1 MHFYKEMLNTK
12 MIFSI
17 IVISLEV
24 YMNNQ
29 NIFNEIR
36 EKIDIVDLI
45 GEYVPLVQK
54 GRNYF
59 GVCPFHND
67 TNPSMSVSREKQI
80 YKCFSCGASGNI
92 FTFVKDYEHVDM
104 RDALEILANKAG
116 VTLRNNNI
124 ARKTTKYD
132 KFYEI
137 YDLANKFYQ
146 NNINTK
152 EGINA
157 KEYLKNRN
165 INEDIIKEFEIG
177 LSLDSMDS
185 LTKLLTKK
193 GYDDLTLDKLGLS
206 SNNHDLFINRIMVPI
221 QDMNGRVVA
230 FSGRVYNK
238 KSDHKYVNTKETEI
252 FKKGTILYNYHR
264 AKEEARR
271 NKYVIIMEGYMD
283 VFRAS
288 SVGFKNVVAIMGT
301 ALTIDQT
308 NLVKKLSN
316 NVYLCLDGDN
326 PGQKAM
332 LSVGAELEKA
342 GVNVKIVLLT
352 NDEDPD
358 TYILKYGKEKFSN
371 LIDSAISFSDF
382 KLQALKKGVNFNS
395 DLELSHYVNSVIKE
409 ASLIDDEIRREIILK
424 KLALEVNLSYNT
436 LEKRLNEY
444 LEKRKPKD
452 VIIKEVVP
460 TNKLSRYDKAVY
472 GMIYATLMDKKYLK
486 RFEDES
492 LYFVN
497 QKARYLLM
505 EIEYYYKKFGNIQI
519 ADFYTYLMDK
529 EELLELYNNII
540 NYVDSNS
547 ISDEAVT
554 DFMNVIRSYNMRL
567 EIKRLTDKLRNETD
581 ELEKSKIAEEIRL
594 LRIGE

>member
-1 MHFYKEMLNTK
+1 
-12 MIFSI
+12 
-17 IVISLEV
+17 
-24 YMNNQ
+24 MNNQ
-29 NIFNEIR
+29 NLFNEIR

-92 FTFVKDYEHVDM
+92 FTFVRDYEHVDM

-116 VTLRNNNI
+116 VTLSNNNI

-271 NKYVIIMEGYMD
+271 SKYVIIMEGYMD

-301 ALTIDQT
+301 ALTLEQT

-342 GVNVKIVLLT
+342 GVNVKIILLT

-371 LIDSAISFSDF
+371 LIDGAISFSDF
-382 KLQALKKGVNFNS
+382 KLRSLKKGVNFNS
-395 DLELSHYVNSVIKE
+395 DLELSHYIDSVIKE
-409 ASLIDDEIRREIILK
+409 TSLIDDEIRREIILK

-444 LEKRKPKD
+444 LEKKQPKSV
-452 VIIKEVVP
+452 VIENVKH
-460 TNKLSRYDKAVY
+460 TNKLSQYDKAVY
-472 GMIYATLMDKKYLK
+472 GMIYATLIDKKYLK

-519 ADFYTYLMDK
+519 ADFYTYLIDK

-554 DFMNVIRSYNMRL
+554 DFMNVIRSYNLGL
-567 EIKRLTDKLRNETD
+567 EIKRLTDKLKKETD
-581 ELEKSKIAEEIRL
+581 EMEKSKIAEEIRL

>member
-1 MHFYKEMLNTK
+1 
-12 MIFSI
+12 
-17 IVISLEV
+17 
-24 YMNNQ
+24 MNNQ

-395 DLELSHYVNSVIKE
+395 DLELSHYVDSVIKE

-540 NYVDSNS
+540 NYIDSNS

-567 EIKRLTDKLRNETD
+567 EIKRLTDRLRNETD

>member
-1 MHFYKEMLNTK
+1 
-12 MIFSI
+12 
-17 IVISLEV
+17 
-24 YMNNQ
+24 MNNQ
-29 NIFNEIR
+29 NLFNEIR

-92 FTFVKDYEHVDM
+92 FTFVRDYEHVDM

-116 VTLRNNNI
+116 VTLSNNNI

-271 NKYVIIMEGYMD
+271 SKYVIIMEGYMD

-301 ALTIDQT
+301 ALTLEQT

-342 GVNVKIVLLT
+342 GVNVKIILLT

-371 LIDSAISFSDF
+371 LIDGAISFSDF
-382 KLQALKKGVNFNS
+382 KLRSLKKGVNFNS
-395 DLELSHYVNSVIKE
+395 DLELSHYIDSVIKE
-409 ASLIDDEIRREIILK
+409 TSLIDDEIRREIILK

-444 LEKRKPKD
+444 LEKKQPKSV
-452 VIIKEVVP
+452 VIENVKH
-460 TNKLSRYDKAVY
+460 TNKLSQYDKAVY
-472 GMIYATLMDKKYLK
+472 GMIYATLIDKKYLK

-519 ADFYTYLMDK
+519 ADFYTYLIDK

-547 ISDEAVT
+547 ISDVAVT
-554 DFMNVIRSYNMRL
+554 DFMNVIRSYNLGL
-567 EIKRLTDKLRNETD
+567 EIKRLTDKLKKETD
-581 ELEKSKIAEEIRL
+581 EMEKSKIAEEIRL

>member
-1 MHFYKEMLNTK
+1 
-12 MIFSI
+12 
-17 IVISLEV
+17 
-24 YMNNQ
+24 MNNQ
-29 NIFNEIR
+29 NLFNEIR

-92 FTFVKDYEHVDM
+92 FTFVRDYEHVDM

-116 VTLRNNNI
+116 VTLSNNNI

-193 GYDDLTLDKLGLS
+193 GYDDLTLDRLGLS

-271 NKYVIIMEGYMD
+271 SKYVIIMEGYMD

-301 ALTIDQT
+301 ALTLEQT

-342 GVNVKIVLLT
+342 GVNVKIILLT

-371 LIDSAISFSDF
+371 LIDGAISFSDF
-382 KLQALKKGVNFNS
+382 KLRSLKKGVNFNS
-395 DLELSHYVNSVIKE
+395 DLELSHYIDSVIKE
-409 ASLIDDEIRREIILK
+409 TSLIDDEIRREIILK

-444 LEKRKPKD
+444 LEKKQPKSV
-452 VIIKEVVP
+452 VIENVKH
-460 TNKLSRYDKAVY
+460 TNKLSQYDKAVY
-472 GMIYATLMDKKYLK
+472 GMIYATLIDKKYLK

-505 EIEYYYKKFGNIQI
+505 EIEYYYKKFGNIVI
-519 ADFYTYLMDK
+519 ADFYTYLIDK

-554 DFMNVIRSYNMRL
+554 DFMNVIRSYNLGL
-567 EIKRLTDKLRNETD
+567 EIKRLTDKLKKETD
-581 ELEKSKIAEEIRL
+581 EMEKSKIAEEIRL

>member
-1 MHFYKEMLNTK
+1 
-12 MIFSI
+12 
-17 IVISLEV
+17 
-24 YMNNQ
+24 MNNQ
-29 NIFNEIR
+29 NLFNEIR

-92 FTFVKDYEHVDM
+92 FTFVRDYEHVDM

-116 VTLRNNNI
+116 VTLSNNNI

-193 GYDDLTLDKLGLS
+193 GYDDLTLDRLGLS

-271 NKYVIIMEGYMD
+271 SKYVIIMEGYMD

-301 ALTIDQT
+301 ALTLEQT
-308 NLVKKLSN
+308 SLVKKLSN

-342 GVNVKIVLLT
+342 GVNVKIILLT

-371 LIDSAISFSDF
+371 LIDGAISFSDF
-382 KLQALKKGVNFNS
+382 KLRSLKKGVNFNS
-395 DLELSHYVNSVIKE
+395 DLELSHYIDSVIKE
-409 ASLIDDEIRREIILK
+409 TSLIDDEIRREIILK

-444 LEKRKPKD
+444 LEKKQPKSV
-452 VIIKEVVP
+452 VIENVKH
-460 TNKLSRYDKAVY
+460 TNKLSQYDKAVY
-472 GMIYATLMDKKYLK
+472 GMIYATLIDKKYLK

-519 ADFYTYLMDK
+519 ADFYTYLIDK

-554 DFMNVIRSYNMRL
+554 DFMNVIRSYNLGL
-567 EIKRLTDKLRNETD
+567 EIKRLTDKLKKETD
-581 ELEKSKIAEEIRL
+581 EMEKSKIAEEIRL

>member
-1 MHFYKEMLNTK
+1 
-12 MIFSI
+12 
-17 IVISLEV
+17 
-24 YMNNQ
+24 MNNQ
-29 NIFNEIR
+29 NLFNEIR

-92 FTFVKDYEHVDM
+92 FTFVRDYEHVDM

-116 VTLRNNNI
+116 VTLSNNNI

-165 INEDIIKEFEIG
+165 VNEDIIKEFEIG

-271 NKYVIIMEGYMD
+271 SKYVIIMEGYMD

-301 ALTIDQT
+301 ALTLEQT

-342 GVNVKIVLLT
+342 GVNVKIILLT

-371 LIDSAISFSDF
+371 LIDGAISFSDF
-382 KLQALKKGVNFNS
+382 KLRSLKKGVNFNS
-395 DLELSHYVNSVIKE
+395 DLELSHYIDSVIKE
-409 ASLIDDEIRREIILK
+409 TSLIDDEIRREIILK

-444 LEKRKPKD
+444 LEKKQPKSV
-452 VIIKEVVP
+452 VIENVKH
-460 TNKLSRYDKAVY
+460 TNKLSQYDKAVY
-472 GMIYATLMDKKYLK
+472 GMIYATLIDKKYLK

-519 ADFYTYLMDK
+519 ADFYTYLIDK

-547 ISDEAVT
+547 ISDVAVT
-554 DFMNVIRSYNMRL
+554 DFMNVIRSYNLGL
-567 EIKRLTDKLRNETD
+567 EIKRLTDKLKKETD
-581 ELEKSKIAEEIRL
+581 EMEKSKIAEEIRL

>member
-1 MHFYKEMLNTK
+1 
-12 MIFSI
+12 
-17 IVISLEV
+17 
-24 YMNNQ
+24 MNNQ
-29 NIFNEIR
+29 NLFNEIR

-92 FTFVKDYEHVDM
+92 FTFVRDYEHVDM

-116 VTLRNNNI
+116 VTLSNNNI

-157 KEYLKNRN
+157 KKYLKNRN

-271 NKYVIIMEGYMD
+271 SKYVIIMEGYMD

-301 ALTIDQT
+301 ALTLEQT

-342 GVNVKIVLLT
+342 GVNVKIILLT

-371 LIDSAISFSDF
+371 LIDGAISFSDF
-382 KLQALKKGVNFNS
+382 KLRSLKKGVNFNS
-395 DLELSHYVNSVIKE
+395 DLELSHYIDSVIKE
-409 ASLIDDEIRREIILK
+409 TSLIDDEIRREIILK

-444 LEKRKPKD
+444 LEKKQPKSV
-452 VIIKEVVP
+452 VIENVKH
-460 TNKLSRYDKAVY
+460 TNKLSQYDKAVY
-472 GMIYATLMDKKYLK
+472 GMIYATLIDKKYLK

-519 ADFYTYLMDK
+519 ADFYTYLIDK

-554 DFMNVIRSYNMRL
+554 DFMNVIRSYNLGL
-567 EIKRLTDKLRNETD
+567 EIKRLTDKLKKETD
-581 ELEKSKIAEEIRL
+581 EMEKSKIAEEIRL

>member
-1 MHFYKEMLNTK
+1 
-12 MIFSI
+12 
-17 IVISLEV
+17 
-24 YMNNQ
+24 MNNQ

-92 FTFVKDYEHVDM
+92 FTFVRDYEHVDM

-116 VTLRNNNI
+116 VTLSNNTV

-137 YDLANKFYQ
+137 YELANKFYQ

-152 EGINA
+152 EGISA

-193 GYDDLTLDKLGLS
+193 GYDDLTLDRIGLS

-395 DLELSHYVNSVIKE
+395 DLELSHYVDSVIKE

-554 DFMNVIRSYNMRL
+554 DFMNVIRSYNLGL

-581 ELEKSKIAEEIRL
+581 EMEKSKIAEEIRL

>member
-1 MHFYKEMLNTK
+1 
-12 MIFSI
+12 
-17 IVISLEV
+17 
-24 YMNNQ
+24 MNNQ
-29 NIFNEIR
+29 NLFNEIR

-92 FTFVKDYEHVDM
+92 FTFVRDYEHVDM

-116 VTLRNNNI
+116 VTLSNNNI

-271 NKYVIIMEGYMD
+271 SKYVIIMEGYMD

-301 ALTIDQT
+301 ALTLEQT
-308 NLVKKLSN
+308 SLVKKLSN

-342 GVNVKIVLLT
+342 GVNVKIILLT

-371 LIDSAISFSDF
+371 LIDGAISFSDF
-382 KLQALKKGVNFNS
+382 KLRSLKKGVNFNS
-395 DLELSHYVNSVIKE
+395 DLELSHYIDSVIKE
-409 ASLIDDEIRREIILK
+409 TSLIDDEIRREIILK

-444 LEKRKPKD
+444 LEKKQPKSV
-452 VIIKEVVP
+452 VIENVKH
-460 TNKLSRYDKAVY
+460 TNKLSQYDKAVY
-472 GMIYATLMDKKYLK
+472 GMIYATLIDKKYLK

-519 ADFYTYLMDK
+519 ADFYTYLIDK

-547 ISDEAVT
+547 ISDVAVT
-554 DFMNVIRSYNMRL
+554 DFMNVIRSYNLGL
-567 EIKRLTDKLRNETD
+567 EIKRLTDKLKKETD
-581 ELEKSKIAEEIRL
+581 EMEKSKIAEEIRL

>member
-1 MHFYKEMLNTK
+1 
-12 MIFSI
+12 
-17 IVISLEV
+17 
-24 YMNNQ
+24 MNNQ

-36 EKIDIVDLI
+36 ERIDIVDLI

-116 VTLRNNNI
+116 VTLMNNNI

-301 ALTIDQT
+301 ALTIEQT

-395 DLELSHYVNSVIKE
+395 DLELSHYVDSVIKE

-452 VIIKEVVP
+452 VIIKEVKP

-540 NYVDSNS
+540 NYIDSNS

-567 EIKRLTDKLRNETD
+567 EIKRLSDKLRNETD

>member
-1 MHFYKEMLNTK
+1 
-12 MIFSI
+12 
-17 IVISLEV
+17 
-24 YMNNQ
+24 MNNQ

>member
-1 MHFYKEMLNTK
+1 
-12 MIFSI
+12 
-17 IVISLEV
+17 
-24 YMNNQ
+24 MNNQ

-92 FTFVKDYEHVDM
+92 FTFVRDYEHVDM

-116 VTLRNNNI
+116 VTLSNNNI

>member
-1 MHFYKEMLNTK
+1 
-12 MIFSI
+12 
-17 IVISLEV
+17 
-24 YMNNQ
+24 MNNQ

-382 KLQALKKGVNFNS
+382 KLQVLKKGVNFNS
-395 DLELSHYVNSVIKE
+395 DLELSHYVDSVIKE

>member
-1 MHFYKEMLNTK
+1 
-12 MIFSI
+12 
-17 IVISLEV
+17 
-24 YMNNQ
+24 
-29 NIFNEIR
+29 
-36 EKIDIVDLI
+36 
-45 GEYVPLVQK
+45 
-54 GRNYF
+54 
-59 GVCPFHND
+59 
-67 TNPSMSVSREKQI
+67 
-80 YKCFSCGASGNI
+80 
-92 FTFVKDYEHVDM
+92 
-104 RDALEILANKAG
+104 
-116 VTLRNNNI
+116 
-124 ARKTTKYD
+124 
-132 KFYEI
+132 
-137 YDLANKFYQ
+137 
-146 NNINTK
+146 
-152 EGINA
+152 
-157 KEYLKNRN
+157 
-165 INEDIIKEFEIG
+165 
-177 LSLDSMDS
+177 
-185 LTKLLTKK
+185 
-193 GYDDLTLDKLGLS
+193 
-206 SNNHDLFINRIMVPI
+206 
-221 QDMNGRVVA
+221 
-230 FSGRVYNK
+230 
-238 KSDHKYVNTKETEI
+238 
-252 FKKGTILYNYHR
+252 
-264 AKEEARR
+264 
-271 NKYVIIMEGYMD
+271 MD

-395 DLELSHYVNSVIKE
+395 DLELSHYVDSVIKE

>member
-1 MHFYKEMLNTK
+1 
-12 MIFSI
+12 
-17 IVISLEV
+17 
-24 YMNNQ
+24 MNNQ
-29 NIFNEIR
+29 GIFNEIR

-54 GRNYF
+54 GRNFF

-92 FTFVKDYEHVDM
+92 FTFIRDYEHIDM
-104 RDALEILANKAG
+104 KDVLELLAPRAG
-116 VTLRNNNI
+116 VTLNNVSVSK
-124 ARKTTKYD
+124 KTTKYD
-132 KFYEI
+132 KYYEI
-137 YDLANKFYQ
+137 YNLTNKFYQ

-152 EGINA
+152 DGIRA
-157 KEYLKNRN
+157 KEYLKNRQ
-165 INEDIIKEFEIG
+165 ITDELIKEFEIG

-185 LTKLLTKK
+185 LTKILTKK
-193 GYDDLTLDKLGLS
+193 GYDALSLDRIGLS

-221 QDMNGRVVA
+221 HDINGRVVA

-264 AKEEARR
+264 CKEIARR
-271 NKYVIIMEGYMD
+271 SKFVILMEGYMD

-288 SVGFKNVVAIMGT
+288 SVDIKNVVAIMGT
-301 ALTIDQT
+301 ALTEEQT
-308 NLVKKLSN
+308 NLVKKLSS
-316 NVYLCLDGDN
+316 NVYLCLDGDA

-332 LSVGAELEKA
+332 LSIGEQLEKI
-342 GVNVKIVLLT
+342 GITVKIVCLT

-358 TYILKYGKEKFSN
+358 TYILKYGKEKFTN
-371 LIDSAISFSDF
+371 LIENAISFSDF
-382 KLQALKKGVNFNS
+382 KLQSLKKGVNFAS
-395 DLELSHYVNSVIKE
+395 DLELSHYVDLVIKE
-409 ASLIDDEIRREIILK
+409 SSSIEDEIRREIILK

-444 LEKRKPKD
+444 LEKKKPKN
-452 VIIKEVVP
+452 VIIKEIKP
-460 TNKLSRYDKAVY
+460 KNKLSKYDKAVY
-472 GMIYATLMDKKYLK
+472 GMIYAILMDPKNLK
-486 RFEDES
+486 TFQNES

-505 EIEYYYKKFGNIQI
+505 EIEYYYKKYGNIEI
-519 ADFYTYLMDK
+519 ADFYTYLIDK
-529 EELLELYNNII
+529 EELVGLYNDII
-540 NYVDSNS
+540 TYIDSNS
-547 ISDEAVT
+547 INEEAVR
-554 DFMNVIRSYNMRL
+554 DFITVIKSYNLRL
-567 EIKRLTDKLRNETD
+567 EINRLTDLMRKETD